1 MDSTHTTETPAQTQA
16 WDQALADS
24 ADVLDQ
30 VAAEV
35 EQEATEVPL
44 DADDTTW

>member
-1 MDSTHTTETPAQTQA
+1 MTHATTETAAQTQA
-16 WDQALADS
+16 WDQAMAQS

-35 EQEATEVPL
+35 EQEVAEVPL